1 MVRMLPMKRLV
12 VRDLT
17 GPTCLS
23 PEKGQRVFRVVEPDV
38 AAGHQVELDFTGVD
52 LFATPFFNLSIG
64 QLLRDLDPA
73 YLRGRLHV
81 VNLNEVGQDT
91 YSRAWDNAVQHYHR
105 ETRPAD

>member
-1 MVRMLPMKRLV
+1 MLPMKRLV

-23 PEKGQRVFRVVEPDV
+23 PEKGQRVFRVVEADV

-73 YLRGRLHV
+73 YLRGRLRV

-91 YSRAWDNAVQHYHR
+91 YSRAWDNAVHHYHR
-105 ETRPAD
+105 ETPPAD